1 MSWCTA
7 RQDEWNEQAK
17 ASLEINLCKVKEM
30 PYKQGKGHST
40 LNEIMQFETWNFK
53 KYQNI
58 FFYIVYL
65 QCTCKLVFNKKKW
78 NGKKIDKMTQQ
89 EQKGR

>member
-40 LNEIMQFETWNFK
+40 LNEIMQFET
-53 KYQNI
+53 
-58 FFYIVYL
+58 
-65 QCTCKLVFNKKKW
+65 
-78 NGKKIDKMTQQ
+78 
-89 EQKGR
+89 